1 MIFLYF
7 FKFLAGSLACLILLF
22 ILRERGE
29 GMIAMITPDETSH
42 FTHQPFL
49 VHVVITSFSI
59 CLVALDRLSASPFL
73 N

>member
-7 FKFLAGSLACLILLF
+7 FKFLAGSLACLRLLF
-22 ILRERGE
+22 LRERGE

-49 VHVVITSFSI
+49 VHVMITSFSI